1 MSFDP
6 TVLFLSMIIG
16 SIGFGLFI
24 YGKKQ
29 ARWPQLVVGLTML
42 VYPYFTATVG
52 PLLGVAVALVA
63 ALWWAV
69 RLGW

>member
-1 MSFDP
+1 MSLDP
-6 TVLFLSMIIG
+6 IVLFCSMIIG

-29 ARWPQLVVGLTML
+29 ARWPQVVVGLAML
-42 VYPYFTATVG
+42 VYPYFIASVG
-52 PLLGVAVALVA
+52 PLVGVAVVLVA
-63 ALWWAV
+63 GLWWAV

>member
-1 MSFDP
+1 MPEP

-16 SIGFGLFI
+16 SVGLGLFV

-29 ARWPQLVVGLTML
+29 ARIPYIAVGLAML
-42 VYPYFTATVG
+42 LFPYFTSAPRALVSI
-52 PLLGVAVALVA
+52 AVALLL

-69 RLGW
+69 RSGW